1 MGLTAL
7 PWWHLR
13 QSSGCGLLL
22 TLTIPFWVQICFLGG
37 MSFWLSSEQ
46 SNTVS
51 QRLGLQLRQEIALRA
66 WQIVGSN
73 LQNNVRKA
81 GERGD
86 NAAESAAA
94 DQGHKNKNTN
104 LLQIIPS
111 FQDLSA
117 DLPVSRRGAVVVFD
131 PEQYAPQT
139 AAGDYQVNDLT
150 LSTMNYVKQQLP
162 LGTLKYQQNLI
173 FERNH
178 QKYHVVVRPYMPQSH
193 EVARLD
199 FHDTNAVKFNQSLQR
214 LLVVVV
220 MPEDEFLANVPPFR
234 AIALWFGGLVL
245 SLVWV
250 WLVSQW
256 LLKAIRQITWDC
268 QQITQEITAQTTH
281 GNFNFSHVKLFHL
294 KKSQF
299 SAQSFSSRADRNDR
313 KSYFLHKKPV
323 NYLHRSRL
331 SLVTLDTLQAKFP
344 FFALISSR
352 RFNPVNEL
360 QAQWHYCL
368 REIQEHLHHRQQSLD
383 TLGHHLMLARQETL
397 AVQSWLRADSV
408 RTGAEIKIA
417 RQIQKM
423 LLPTQAEM
431 TIHGLDIAAYMQ
443 PMDEIGGDYYDV
455 LQTPA
460 GVTFAIGDVTGHG
473 LESGIVMLMTQTAVR
488 TLTEIN
494 QRNIKEFFNAINRT
508 LYYNIKR
515 MDSDKCLSL
524 TILNY
529 DQGKLTISGQHED
542 ILVVR
547 RNGII
552 ERVDTFDLG
561 FPIGLEPDISQFIKH
576 VSIYLQPGDGVVL
589 YTDGI
594 TEAQNL
600 AKEFYGIEHLC
611 NLVQKHWQASAHAIQ
626 KIVITDVAEYIGN
639 QKIMDDI
646 TLLVLKRSM

>member
-1 MGLTAL
+1 
-7 PWWHLR
+7 
-13 QSSGCGLLL
+13 
-22 TLTIPFWVQICFLGG
+22 
-37 MSFWLSSEQ
+37 
-46 SNTVS
+46 
-51 QRLGLQLRQEIALRA
+51 
-66 WQIVGSN
+66 
-73 LQNNVRKA
+73 
-81 GERGD
+81 
-86 NAAESAAA
+86 
-94 DQGHKNKNTN
+94 
-104 LLQIIPS
+104 
-111 FQDLSA
+111 
-117 DLPVSRRGAVVVFD
+117 
-131 PEQYAPQT
+131 
-139 AAGDYQVNDLT
+139 
-150 LSTMNYVKQQLP
+150 
-162 LGTLKYQQNLI
+162 
-173 FERNH
+173 
-178 QKYHVVVRPYMPQSH
+178 
-193 EVARLD
+193 
-199 FHDTNAVKFNQSLQR
+199 
-214 LLVVVV
+214 
-220 MPEDEFLANVPPFR
+220 
-234 AIALWFGGLVL
+234 
-245 SLVWV
+245 
-250 WLVSQW
+250 
-256 LLKAIRQITWDC
+256 
-268 QQITQEITAQTTH
+268 
-281 GNFNFSHVKLFHL
+281 
-294 KKSQF
+294 
-299 SAQSFSSRADRNDR
+299 
-313 KSYFLHKKPV
+313 
-323 NYLHRSRL
+323 
-331 SLVTLDTLQAKFP
+331 
-344 FFALISSR
+344 
-352 RFNPVNEL
+352 
-360 QAQWHYCL
+360 
-368 REIQEHLHHRQQSLD
+368 
-383 TLGHHLMLARQETL
+383 
-397 AVQSWLRADSV
+397 
-408 RTGAEIKIA
+408 
-417 RQIQKM
+417 
-423 LLPTQAEM
+423 M
-431 TIHGLDIAAYMQ
+431 TIHGLDIAGYMQ

-576 VSIYLQPGDGVVL
+576 VSIHLQPGDGVVL